1 MVYSWDDK
9 EAVCYRLY
17 VEERRSLE
25 EVICYW
31 EIRGFTPRY
40 ADCASCI
47 HRWPYRIDT
56 GGASFSSRADF
67 SNPHVLTLHLQQTRL
82 SDTVQGSRRQVPN
95 SNCG

>member
-9 EAVCYRLY
+9 EAICYRLY

-40 ADCASCI
+40 ARTYIAQLHLYVAVYFSARVIQHLSALTCASSSA
-47 HRWPYRIDT
+47 DD
-56 GGASFSSRADF
+56 ASLANAPSKHSSR
-67 SNPHVLTLHLQQTRL
+67 
-82 SDTVQGSRRQVPN
+82 
-95 SNCG
+95 